1 MSYRRI
7 FFLLVASIISSLIYG
22 AATIQYK
29 LFPYEYLSSINRLII
44 SNYGSNSLYSDYYYH
59 KKSFF
64 EQHGNHDYD
73 VVFIGDSIT
82 DSAEWEDLFPAT
94 KIANRGIGGD
104 KTAGVLKRM
113 DSIYSTHAR
122 KAFIMIGINDLKSR
136 REIDEI
142 MKNYKIIVS
151 NLVGHGMHTYIQS
164 ILFTDNKR
172 SRLNKRINI
181 LNNNLKKLSI
191 NNDRITYIDLN
202 SGLTRNFALGEEFS
216 RDGIHLNGEGY
227 KVWKKII
234 ENHIQ

>member
-1 MSYRRI
+1 MSRKKLL
-7 FFLLVASIISSLIYG
+7 FLLAASMIISFTFG
-22 AATIQYK
+22 VVTIQYK
-29 LFPYEYLSSINRLII
+29 LFPYGHLLSIKDLLIT
-44 SNYGSNSLYSDYYYH
+44 NYDSEYSDYFHH
-59 KKSFF
+59 KISFF

-82 DSAEWEDLFPAT
+82 DSAEWEDLFPSR

-104 KTAGVLKRM
+104 RTDGVLKRL

-122 KAFIMIGINDLKSR
+122 KAFIMIGINDLKSG

-142 MKNYKIIVS
+142 VKNYEKIAS
-151 NLVGHGMHTYIQS
+151 NLTSHGMHTYIQS
-164 ILFTDNKR
+164 TLLTGYKGSN
-172 SRLNKRINI
+172 LNKRINL

-191 NNDRITYIDLN
+191 NNDTITYIDLN
-202 SGLTRNFALGEEFS
+202 SGLTRDFALDKTFS

-227 KVWKKII
+227 NVWQKII